1 MFEMSLFIMFFNHP
15 NNVEVTN
22 STYTYI
28 HTTLIYIYTSHVYIY
43 IYINTHIGT
52 HIYIYT
58 YTYTLATYI
67 HVSTWYDNPEL
78 THLDLFQTKWDAI
91 CTGTPSD
98 NQGLPVSIETY
109 GDCHWWSPMTVLK
122 SFFLPYCTPTY
133 CLNGLYSCCLSMLVY
148 IYILL
153 YSHKAIR
160 CC

>member
-1 MFEMSLFIMFFNHP
+1 MFEMSLFIIFFNHP

-28 HTTLIYIYTSHVYIY
+28 HTTLIYIYTSHVYILY
-43 IYINTHIGT
+43 IYILIHILA
-52 HIYIYT
+52 HIYIYI

-122 SFFLPYCTPTY
+122 SFLLPYCTPTY
-133 CLNGLYSCCLSMLVY
+133 CLNGLHSCCLSMLVY
-148 IYILL
+148 IYIYIVILP
-153 YSHKAIR
+153 
-160 CC
+160 